1 MIFSFNINDGNY
13 IGKLPCKTHAW
24 NSLYTDLPAV
34 FDEKDLSILIKFY
47 YEIEKLLDDRNW
59 LEFNESNEIGAIKG
73 STYNIR
79 VLTEFDMDK
88 IKENKIMISK
98 ILNNILELK
107 EELNFIKKY

>member
-73 STYNIR
+73 LTYIR